1 MPLFRRNKP
10 ASPPPPQQQPGTAQ
24 APAAPSDD
32 CTTHSPCR
40 ELLAV
45 PAAQRDSLLRLIL
58 GRTRDL
64 GPDAISIYLNDEL
77 SARLVM
83 MGPGESGAVQRAYAV
98 PGHLAERWNTTPP
111 DLLRRALETMR
122 GDDVEVAAHE
132 QGETSPLY
140 TVIDQGVS
148 GAAHLVRLE
157 QALGVDLPNGAIV
170 GIPREHQILAVPIRT
185 ARDVSTIEA
194 MLNLVHDVGSR
205 AQDRVS
211 LDVFWLHKGR
221 LHPFNAET
229 KNGRLERIFPPDEFR
244 TLLDARPRA

>member
-10 ASPPPPQQQPGTAQ
+10 ASPPPPQQPGTAQ
-24 APAAPSDD
+24 APASSSED
-32 CTTHSPCR
+32 CTAHSPCR
-40 ELLAV
+40 ELLAI
-45 PAAQRDSLLRLIL
+45 PTAQRDSLLRLIL

-64 GPDAISIYLNDEL
+64 GADAISVYLNDEL
-77 SARLVM
+77 SARLVV

-98 PGHLAERWNTTPP
+98 PGHLAERWGTTPP
-111 DLLRRALETMR
+111 DLLRRALENMR

-170 GIPREHQILAVPIRT
+170 GIPREHQLLAVPIRT
-185 ARDVSTIEA
+185 ARDISTIEA
-194 MLNLVHDVGSR
+194 MLNLVRDVGAR

-221 LHPFNAET
+221 LHPFNAEV
-229 KNGRLERIFPPDEFR
+229 KDGRLERIFPPDEFR
-244 TLLDARPRA
+244 TLLDALPKA